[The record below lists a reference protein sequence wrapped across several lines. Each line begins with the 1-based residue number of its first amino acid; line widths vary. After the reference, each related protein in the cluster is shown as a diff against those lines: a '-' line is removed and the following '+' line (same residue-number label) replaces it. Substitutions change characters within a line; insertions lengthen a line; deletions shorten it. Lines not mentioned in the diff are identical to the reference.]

1 MTRDVKV
8 GLLLGLAFIFMIA
21 FIINGLPSFRGDSN
35 ELTTTMVDLP
45 NNPPGIGAKEREFIN
60 RTESIEKEPF
70 VVENPPM
77 DDPDIRFKTPL
88 PQGPVTLKG
97 SDKVKPVALGPVDDK
112 KTETVKPTLP
122 KIYVVIEDDNLAL
135 IAKKFYG
142 PEEGNKR
149 KNIMMIFEANRSIL
163 ESPDEIHVG
172 QKLIIPALPASAPD
186 KKQSKSIFSS
196 AIFKKVGSI
205 GRRHLT
211 NDARR
216 AERSKSYTV
225 RESDSLWRI
234 AAEQLG
240 DGSRY
245 GEIARLNTGIL
256 DDEDSLSVGMSLRM
270 PAR

>member
-60 RTESIEKEPF
+60 RTESIEKQPF
-70 VVENPPM
+70 VVQNPPM

-88 PQGPVTLKG
+88 PQGPLV
-97 SDKVKPVALGPVDDK
+97 VKSRNPSTVE
-112 KTETVKPTLP
+112 KTETVKPALP
-122 KIYVVIEDDNLAL
+122 KIYVVAEDDNLAL

-149 KNIMMIFEANRSIL
+149 KNIMRIFEANRNIL
-163 ESPDEIHVG
+163 ESPDEIDVG
-172 QKLIIPALPASAPD
+172 QKLIIPPLPASAAKKD
-186 KKQSKSIFSS
+186 KSKGIFSS
-196 AIFKKVGSI
+196 SVFEKVKSI
-205 GRRHLT
+205 GREHLSLKKP
-211 NDARR
+211 ARAR
-216 AERSKSYTV
+216 QGKSYTV
-225 RESDSLWRI
+225 REDDNLWKI
-234 AAEQLG
+234 AVEQLG

-245 GEIARLNTGIL
+245 TEIARLNADIL
-256 DDEDSLSVGMSLRM
+256 DDEDFVPVGTRLKI

>member
-21 FIINGLPSFRGDSN
+21 FIINGLPRFRGDSN

-60 RTESIEKEPF
+60 RTESIEKQPF
-70 VVENPPM
+70 VVQNPPM

-88 PQGPVTLKG
+88 PQGPLV
-97 SDKVKPVALGPVDDK
+97 VKSRNPSTVE
-112 KTETVKPTLP
+112 KTETVKPALP
-122 KIYVVIEDDNLAL
+122 KIYVVAEDDNLAL

-149 KNIMMIFEANRSIL
+149 KNIMRIFEANRNIL
-163 ESPDEIHVG
+163 ESPDEIDVG
-172 QKLIIPALPASAPD
+172 QKLIIPPLPASAAEKD
-186 KKQSKSIFSS
+186 KSKGIFSS
-196 AIFKKVGSI
+196 SVFEKVKSI
-205 GRRHLT
+205 GREHLSLKKP
-211 NDARR
+211 AR
-216 AERSKSYTV
+216 AKQGKSYTV
-225 RESDSLWRI
+225 REDDNLWKI
-234 AAEQLG
+234 AVEQLG

-245 GEIARLNTGIL
+245 TEIARLNADIL
-256 DDEDSLSVGMSLRM
+256 DDEDFVPVGTRLKI